1 MKLIKISPKFQ
12 ITIPKTLKNLCRTG
26 WFALVSEND
35 VITLRP
41 VDVQPAKSEEEI
53 FEEDDFRGLI
63 AEMKKSGWRIA
74 KIGNEW
80 THYCSLCGG
89 E

>member
-1 MKLIKISPKFQ
+1 LKLIKISPKFQ

-53 FEEDDFRGLI
+53 FEEIL
-63 AEMKKSGWRIA
+63 KSAISQ
-74 KIGNEW
+74 K
-80 THYCSLCGG
+80 
-89 E
+89 